1 MSPMKKVYFSMAAA
15 GVLFTIGCSD
25 NEQALQ
31 TGNWDEETMNET
43 SAELAAQLEESENR
57 REELKE
63 EVLDL
68 REENLELKDD
78 VLTYKQQ
85 VIDQQ
90 QEFDE
95 DIRLRTS
102 LQQRAKDFFHAM
114 HERDIEELEGLT
126 GEGLL
131 IEEEEELFR
140 IEGDDKSG
148 RSFHF
153 MQLDRTHFVY
163 QRGIQTSEDRAVAEY
178 EFYMADEE
186 TISRSGIV
194 ELTFEPSDEDWNI
207 TSIAYIN

>member
-1 MSPMKKVYFSMAAA
+1 MSPMKKIYFSMAAA

-25 NEQALQ
+25 SEEAHQSGDLN
-31 TGNWDEETMNET
+31 EETMDET
-43 SAELAAQLEESENR
+43 RAELAAQLEESENR
-57 REELKE
+57 REELEE

-102 LQQRAKDFFHAM
+102 LQQQAKNFFHAM
-114 HERDIEELEGLT
+114 HERNMEELEELT
-126 GEGLL
+126 GEELL
-131 IEEEEELFR
+131 VEEEEELFR

-163 QRGIQTSEDRAVAEY
+163 QRGMQTSEDRAVAEY
-178 EFYMADEE
+178 EFYAADED
-186 TISRSGIV
+186 TISRTGIV
-194 ELTFEPSDEDWNI
+194 ELTFEPEDEDWNI